1 MKTSCFLFLSFLF
14 TTITHTHTQ
23 TKQEVSKSSG
33 VEFLKLKLL
42 PAGIYH
48 LALIVNENVI
58 YTSKI
63 FKTN

>member
-14 TTITHTHTQ
+14 TTITHTQ

-33 VEFLKLKLL
+33 VELLKLKLL
-42 PAGIYH
+42 LAGIFH

-58 YTSKI
+58 YASKI

>member
-14 TTITHTHTQ
+14 TTITHTQ

-63 FKTN
+63 FKTS